1 MILLILGLVLFL
13 GLHSVRLVAPT
24 WRAQLITRHGPGSFK
39 LFYSGIALLSIVLVI
54 YGYGL
59 SRSSPVFLYEPPL
72 WTRHL
77 AILLTW
83 FAFVLVA
90 AGHGPPNAFR
100 ARLGHPMYAGVKVW
114 AFAHLLA
121 NGRLGDVL
129 LFGGFLLWA
138 IAGFAIRR
146 RQDRLA
152 GITAAPATTRG
163 TVGALVGGTVFWAV
177 FAWWLHPLLIGVS
190 PLAF

>member
-1 MILLILGLVLFL
+1 MILLIVGLLLFL
-13 GLHSVRLVAPT
+13 GLHSVRLLAPA
-24 WRAQLITRHGPGSFK
+24 WRERWIARHGMGQFRV
-39 LFYSGIALLSIVLVI
+39 LYSVVSLLSFALVV

-59 SRSSPVFLYEPPL
+59 SRGAPAFLYVPPL

-83 FAFVLVA
+83 LAFVLVA
-90 AGHGPPNAFR
+90 AGYAPANALR
-100 ARLGHPMYAGVKVW
+100 ARLGHPIYAGVKVW

-121 NGRLGDVL
+121 NGRTSDVL

-146 RQDRLA
+146 RQDRAAHLVP
-152 GITAAPATTRG
+152 APATVRG
-163 TVGALVGGTVFWAV
+163 NVGALVGGTLLWAL

-190 PLAF
+190 PLRF